1 MMNRAFSLEGKTV
14 FVTGAS
20 SGIGRGIAVGCA
32 RAGAKLILNGR
43 DRDRLKETLSI
54 LDGKNI
60 LLLSVICRVS
70 RISFLLLK
78 IYQKFMVGLIV
89 LQYPK
94 FVL

>member
-1 MMNRAFSLEGKTV
+1 MNRAFSLEGKTV

-54 LDGKNI
+54 LDGEEHFY
-60 LLLSVICRVS
+60 C
-70 RISFLLLK
+70 
-78 IYQKFMVGLIV
+78 
-89 LQYPK
+89 
-94 FVL
+94 

>member
-54 LDGKNI
+54 LDGEEHSI
-60 LLLSVICRVS
+60 IVG

>member
-43 DRDRLKETLSI
+43 DQDRLKETLSI
-54 LDGKNI
+54 LDGEEHSI
-60 LLLSVICRVS
+60 IVGDLSCESV
-70 RISFLLLK
+70 SFLLLK